1 MGGKSDAQNSSM
13 MSILNDDINE
23 TSTSD
28 LPNSEQQKRNE
39 AIFRNLTFDQEGNPL
54 HMHIP
59 DPDKLIP

>member
-39 AIFRNLTFDQEGNPL
+39 AIFRNLTFD
-54 HMHIP
+54 
-59 DPDKLIP
+59 